1 MIIEVKRLIA
11 LKKYVGDFTE
21 VCDPPE
27 DKLILPLAEVDGQIT
42 VQGQYEIFDDDSVS
56 VALKISYRLKGR
68 CSYCLEDAKA
78 QIEYEYEALFVPDK
92 DDKDNYY
99 YDGARLDISPALNDA
114 FVFSQ
119 PEVLLCK
126 NCAEAKSN

>member
-21 VCDPPE
+21 VRDAPS
-27 DKLILPLAEVDGQIT
+27 DKLILPMAEVDGGIS
-42 VQGQYEIFDDDSVS
+42 VEGKYEIYDDDSVG
-56 VALKISYRLKGR
+56 VTLKISYRLKGR
-68 CSYCLEDAKA
+68 CSYCLEDASA
-78 QIEYEYEALFVPDK
+78 AVEYGYEALFVTDK

-99 YDGARLDISPALNDA
+99 YDGARLDIRPAVDDA

-119 PEVLLCK
+119 PEVLLCS
-126 NCAEAKSN
+126 NCAQVKSN